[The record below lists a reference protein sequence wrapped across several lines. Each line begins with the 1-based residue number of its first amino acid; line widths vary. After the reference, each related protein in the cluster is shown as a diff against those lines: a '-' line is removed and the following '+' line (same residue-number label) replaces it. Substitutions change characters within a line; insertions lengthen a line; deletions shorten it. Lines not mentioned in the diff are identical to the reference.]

1 MTGVL
6 MAKILNFNNTAR
18 LPAAGKVLVVVFF
31 LCMTGCAGVSPPVG
45 EAQQVVAAPV
55 KSEDVDSSVR
65 AEFDAAMKLLDA
77 GNFEK
82 GIEQLNLLTQRAKN
96 NTAPYINLAIA
107 YQKVGDLAAA
117 EENLK
122 KALAINPEH
131 PVANNEYGL
140 VYRRTG
146 RFAQAKTSYEKT
158 LERSPSFLPARKNL
172 AILCDLYMKD
182 LECALKN
189 YQVYSQAFP
198 NDKAVGIWIADLQK
212 RLGR

>member
-1 MTGVL
+1 
-6 MAKILNFNNTAR
+6 MAKMLKFNPPACAH
-18 LPAAGKVLVVVFF
+18 AAGNVLLVVAFF
-31 LCMTGCAGVSPPVG
+31 LSMTGCASVSQPAG
-45 EAQQVVAAPV
+45 ENPQVAAPV

-77 GNFEK
+77 GDYVK
-82 GIEQLNLLTQRAKN
+82 GIELLNLLTQRVKN

-107 YQKVGDLAAA
+107 YQKTGDLPAA

-122 KALAINPEH
+122 KALAINPDH

-146 RFAQAKTSYEKT
+146 RFAQAKAIYEKT
-158 LERSPSFLPARKNL
+158 LERSPSFLPTRKNL

-182 LECALKN
+182 MECALKN